1 MECRAC
7 DTPVQLEML
16 RAFLRP
22 APYLRFML
30 ELQQIDE
37 IATQVARRRLP
48 RRDFQ
53 RVTTEPTT
61 DSLGEEALHITI
73 VLGDDAIRQLT
84 GDEVLDLLVELQD
97 KLQAE
102 GDERLPL
109 VRYSTEHEMAVDNS
123 EGYELGGPEL

>member
-7 DTPVQLEML
+7 DTPVRREMP
-16 RAFLRP
+16 RAFHLLP
-22 APYLRFML
+22 LYLCLML
-30 ELQQIDE
+30 KLQQIDE

-53 RVTTEPTT
+53 RVMTEPTT

-109 VRYSTEHEMAVDNS
+109 VRYSTEHEMAVGDL
-123 EGYELGGPEL
+123 EGDELGSPKL